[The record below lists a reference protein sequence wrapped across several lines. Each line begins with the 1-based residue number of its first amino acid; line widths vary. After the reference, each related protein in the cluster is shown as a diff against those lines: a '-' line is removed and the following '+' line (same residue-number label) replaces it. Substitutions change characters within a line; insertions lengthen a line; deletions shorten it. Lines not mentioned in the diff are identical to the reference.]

1 MFIPELPGC
10 YPEYDHT
17 LYQYLAATTCLL
29 PYTRLGIEVVMKTHQ
44 LGTSSLAS
52 LHLLQFRP
60 PVHSGPICPGYR
72 RKSQGDG
79 GVGKVFDPIAV
90 GPSPRYHKT

>member
-52 LHLLQFRP
+52 LHLLQFRQLGE
-60 PVHSGPICPGYR
+60 ST
-72 RKSQGDG
+72 SQGTANVLG
-79 GVGKVFDPIAV
+79 
-90 GPSPRYHKT
+90 H